1 VARVIVFNARV
12 RKQSNEAAVDF
23 IRQVLREV
31 RFQARLH
38 VAFGPYTTGNLARSI
53 EVDGPHMEFAG
64 ATGSVGS
71 RLSYAAAVEAGA
83 RPHVIR
89 PVNGRFLKFYW
100 RKVGRV
106 VYLEKVNHPG
116 QRGKEYLLRAAE
128 SVAIRHRM
136 LWVARE
142 I

>member
-1 VARVIVFNARV
+1 MAKVIVFRSRV
-12 RKQSNEAAVDF
+12 RRQTNEEVADF

-31 RFQARLH
+31 RYQARLH
-38 VAFGPYTTGNLARSI
+38 VSFGPYTTGNLARSI
-53 EVDGPHMEFAG
+53 EVDGPHIGFSG
-64 ATGSVGS
+64 ASGSVGS
-71 RLSYAAAVEAGA
+71 RLSHAAVAEVGA

-106 VYLEKVNHPG
+106 VHLEKVNHPG
-116 QRGKEYLLRAAE
+116 YRGKGYLEKAAE
-128 SVAIRHRM
+128 SVAARHRM
-136 LWVARE
+136 LWVTRE